1 MAGRRLN
8 EEHNFTRC
16 VVRRKALRQI
26 SAELL
31 MMASPPAL
39 TRLLPGLRGKL
50 LCQECAEFSLG
61 VP

>member
-8 EEHNFTRC
+8 EERNFTRC

-31 MMASPPAL
+31 MAL
-39 TRLLPGLRGKL
+39 ARLLPGLRGKL
-50 LCQECAEFSLG
+50 LCQECAQLSLS